1 MKMDGLSADFI
12 PFSKRPA
19 RFPPNGEEGG
29 GGMKRSIILIVN
41 EHSFSSSKLLSYVYV
56 FMYTFRFCHAYR
68 RVFLLFLPLFL
79 YIFATNFIRSR

>member
-56 FMYTFRFCHAYR
+56 STSFPIISSS
-68 RVFLLFLPLFL
+68 LPLHFCD
-79 YIFATNFIRSR
+79 